1 MAAAPEEPNDRWTI
15 TFRALSAFGPEA
27 VCALLEDAQFDAKAL
42 KRRAPRQLCSR
53 GDTLLT
59 RAARLGNMAAA
70 QQLLKLGAD
79 LEWPTGETDL
89 SPLQVACHCGHDR
102 LVTFFLGRGASIS
115 RRNNRGLSAVSTAV
129 HTPNV
134 KCLDV
139 LAKHGA
145 DLRSRGLARG
155 NTLAQSAASRGNVAA
170 LQYLAQKGVN
180 LFERDYRGSTSLDA
194 AAKQRSGAAGP
205 DNATLEFLH
214 DVLKVGGAAASG
226 AWAKHERRG
235 RRLPVVILRSLVV
248 RGRAVALRDATSTE
262 PWKRS
267 LRFLVNAL
275 DERRQASPRSDEEG
289 SEENERKRAR
299 LQVCNEG
306 PFRHIVSFL

>member
-1 MAAAPEEPNDRWTI
+1 MAAEEPDDRWTI
-15 TFRALSAFGPEA
+15 TFRALSAFGPGA
-27 VCALLEDAQFDAKAL
+27 VCALLEDAKFDQEAL

-70 QQLLKLGAD
+70 KQLLRLGAD

-89 SPLQVACHCGHDR
+89 SPLQVACHCGHDK
-102 LVTFFLGRGASIS
+102 LVTFFLKQGASIQ

-180 LFERDYRGSTSLDA
+180 LFERDFRGSTSLDA
-194 AAKQRSGAAGP
+194 AAKQRGGQQGP
-205 DNATLEFLH
+205 NNATLEFLH
-214 DVLKVGGAAASG
+214 DVLRVGGAAASQ
-226 AWAKHERRG
+226 AWAKHERRE
-235 RRLPVVILRSLVV
+235 RRLPVVILRALVV
-248 RGRAVALRDATSTE
+248 RGRAVARRDSSCTDA
-262 PWKRS
+262 WKRS
-267 LRFLVNAL
+267 LRFVANAL
-275 DERRQASPRSDEEG
+275 DERQSSSDDE
-289 SEENERKRAR
+289 SDDRKRAR
-299 LQVCNEG
+299 VLVCNEG

>member
-1 MAAAPEEPNDRWTI
+1 MAAEEPDDRWTI
-15 TFRALSAFGPEA
+15 TFRALSAFGPGA
-27 VCALLEDAQFDAKAL
+27 VCALLEDAKFDAEAL

-70 QQLLKLGAD
+70 KQLLRLGAD

-89 SPLQVACHCGHDR
+89 SPLQVACHCGHDK
-102 LVTFFLGRGASIS
+102 LVTFFLKQGASIQ

-180 LFERDYRGSTSLDA
+180 LFERDFRGSTSLDA
-194 AAKQRSGAAGP
+194 AAKQRGGQQGP
-205 DNATLEFLH
+205 NNATLEF
-214 DVLKVGGAAASG
+214 
-226 AWAKHERRG
+226 
-235 RRLPVVILRSLVV
+235 
-248 RGRAVALRDATSTE
+248 
-262 PWKRS
+262 
-267 LRFLVNAL
+267 
-275 DERRQASPRSDEEG
+275 
-289 SEENERKRAR
+289 
-299 LQVCNEG
+299 
-306 PFRHIVSFL
+306 